1 MDVCLIKEPE
11 MEPLQSGTR
20 LIFTDVLLR
29 RLTGQVRCKAQDD
42 IFYVV
47 ESNRGT
53 HLISVYDVVAVIG

>member
-1 MDVCLIKEPE
+1 